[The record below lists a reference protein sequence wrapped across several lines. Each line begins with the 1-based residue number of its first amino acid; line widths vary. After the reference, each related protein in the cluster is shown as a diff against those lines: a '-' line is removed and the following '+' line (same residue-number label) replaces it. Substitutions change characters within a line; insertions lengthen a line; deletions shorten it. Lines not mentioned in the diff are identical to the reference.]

1 VTRPIAEAFWRRFNP
16 PPPERGDT
24 LVTAATDVVVVGA
37 GLAGLAAARRL
48 ADAGAEV
55 MVLEARDRVGGRTLT
70 LPAAD
75 GTPIDHGGQWIGPT
89 QDRIAALAER
99 VGVTT
104 YPSYQRG
111 LNTEFRDG
119 RAHRYNGQLPDGG
132 DPVTAVAI
140 GQAIRELDAMAAEVP
155 LEAPWTAPNALS
167 WDSQTG
173 ETWLQARV
181 TAERARTWLRAA
193 IRGTLAAEP
202 RDLSLLHILFFIGS
216 GGGIAPLIATGG
228 GAQERRFH
236 QGAQSISTRLA
247 ETLGERVVLGAPAEL
262 VRHGQ
267 GGVVVEAGGRAVAAG
282 RAILA
287 VPPAVA
293 GRISYRPALPG
304 WRNQLTQRVPMG
316 SVIKVHAIYEE
327 PFWRQEGLSGLAVSD
342 SGPVRIVYDNS
353 PEAGSPGVLVGF
365 IEGEQARTWA
375 RRNRADRRAG
385 ILACLADYFGDRAGR
400 PRELLERSWAD
411 EEYSGGCYAG
421 YFPPG
426 VWTSFGQAL
435 REPIGRLHWAGT
447 ETATVWTSYME
458 GAVHSGERAADEIL
472 AGP

>member
-1 VTRPIAEAFWRRFNP
+1 
-16 PPPERGDT
+16 
-24 LVTAATDVVVVGA
+24 VTAAADVVVVGA
-37 GLAGLAAARRL
+37 GLAGLAAASRL
-48 ADAGAEV
+48 VDAGAEV
-55 MVLEARDRVGGRTLT
+55 VVLEARERVGGRTLT
-70 LPAAD
+70 VPTAD

-89 QDRIAALAER
+89 QDRIAALAAR

-104 YPSYQRG
+104 YPTWERG
-111 LNTEFRDG
+111 LNTEFHEG
-119 RAHRYNGQLPDGG
+119 RAYRYDSELPDSV
-132 DPVTAVAI
+132 DPVSAVAL
-140 GQAIRELDAMAAEVP
+140 GQAIRELEAMAAVVP
-155 LEAPWTAPNALS
+155 PEAPWTASGALAL
-167 WDSQTG
+167 DSQTV

-181 TAERARTWLRAA
+181 SSERVRTWLRE
-193 IRGTLAAEP
+193 IVRGTLAAEA
-202 RDLSLLHILFFIGS
+202 RDVSLLHALFFIRS
-216 GGGIAPLIATGG
+216 AGGMAMLLGTTG

-236 QGAQSISTRLA
+236 QGAQAVSIRLA
-247 ETLGERVVLGAPAEL
+247 ESLGGRVVLGAPAQV
-262 VRHGQ
+262 VRHGEA
-267 GGVVVEAGGRAVAAG
+267 GVVVEADGRAVAAG
-282 RAILA
+282 RAIVA

-293 GRISYRPALPG
+293 GRISYRPAMPG

-327 PFWRQEGLSGLAVSD
+327 PFWRSEGLSGFAVSD
-342 SGPVRIVYDNS
+342 SGPVRVVYDNS
-353 PEAGSPGVLVGF
+353 PEDGSPGVLVGF

-375 RRNRADRRAG
+375 RHNPADRRAG
-385 ILACLADYFGDRAGR
+385 ILACLTDYFGEPAGR

-458 GAVHSGERAADEIL
+458 GAVQSGERAADEVL
-472 AGP
+472 ATP

>member
-1 VTRPIAEAFWRRFNP
+1 
-16 PPPERGDT
+16 
-24 LVTAATDVVVVGA
+24 VTAATDVVVVGA
-37 GLAGLAAARRL
+37 GLAGLTAARRL
-48 ADAGAEV
+48 VDAGAEV

-99 VGVTT
+99 LGVTT
-104 YPSYQRG
+104 YPSYERG
-111 LNTEFRDG
+111 LNTEFRNG
-119 RAHRYNGQLPDGG
+119 RAHRFDGQLPDGG
-132 DPVTAVAI
+132 DPVSAVAM
-140 GQAIRELDAMAAEVP
+140 GQAIRELDAMAARVP
-155 LEAPWTAPNALS
+155 LEAPWTAEDALA
-167 WDSQTG
+167 WDSQTV
-173 ETWLQARV
+173 ETWLQTRV
-181 TAERARTWLRAA
+181 KAERARIWLRAA
-193 IRGTLAAEP
+193 IRGTMAAEA
-202 RDLSLLHILFFIGS
+202 RDLSLLHTLFVIGS
-216 GGGIAPLIATGG
+216 AGGLARLIATAG

-236 QGAQSISTRLA
+236 QGAQAVSIRLA
-247 ETLGERVVLGAPAEL
+247 ESLGDRVVLGAPAQV
-262 VRHGQ
+262 VRHGD
-267 GGVVVEAGGRAVAAG
+267 GGVEVEANGRSVAAG
-282 RAILA
+282 RAIVA
-287 VPPAVA
+287 VPPAIA
-293 GRISYRPALPG
+293 GRIVYRPAMPG

-316 SVIKVHAIYEE
+316 SVIKVHALYEE

-353 PEAGSPGVLVGF
+353 PEDGSPGVLVGF
-365 IEGEQARTWA
+365 IEGEQARSWA

-385 ILACLADYFGDRAGR
+385 ILACLADYFGERAGR

-458 GAVHSGERAADEIL
+458 GAVQSGERAADEVL
-472 AGP
+472 AAS

>member
-1 VTRPIAEAFWRRFNP
+1 
-16 PPPERGDT
+16 
-24 LVTAATDVVVVGA
+24 VTAATDVVVVGA

-48 ADAGAEV
+48 VDAGAEV
-55 MVLEARDRVGGRTLT
+55 VVLEARDRVGGRTLT

-89 QDRIAALAER
+89 QHRIAALAER
-99 VGVTT
+99 LGVTT
-104 YPSYQRG
+104 YPSYERG
-111 LNTEFRDG
+111 LHTEFREG
-119 RAHRYNGQLPDGG
+119 RALRYDGPMPG
-132 DPVTAVAI
+132 DNDPASAVAM
-140 GQAIRELDAMAAEVP
+140 GQAIRELDAMAATVP
-155 LEAPWTAPNALS
+155 LEAPWTATQALA
-167 WDSQTG
+167 WDSQTV

-181 TAERARTWLRAA
+181 PAGQARTWLREA
-193 IRGTLAAEP
+193 IRSTLAAEA
-202 RDLSLLHILFFIGS
+202 RDLSLLHTLFVIRAA
-216 GGGIAPLIATGG
+216 GGIALLLATAG

-236 QGAQSISTRLA
+236 QGAQEISIRLA
-247 ETLGERVVLGAPAEL
+247 ESLGDRVVLGAPAQV
-262 VRHGQ
+262 VRHGD
-267 GGVVVEAGGRAVAAG
+267 GRVVVQAEGREVTAG

-287 VPPAVA
+287 MPPAIA
-293 GRISYRPALPG
+293 GRIGYRPAMPG

-327 PFWRQEGLSGLAVSD
+327 PFWRGEGLSGFVVSD

-353 PEAGSPGVLVGF
+353 PEDGSPGVLVGF

-375 RRNRADRRAG
+375 RRNPADRRAG
-385 ILACLADYFGDRAGR
+385 VLACLADYFGERAGR

-447 ETATVWTSYME
+447 ETATAWTAYME
-458 GAVHSGERAADEIL
+458 GAVQSGQRAADEVL
-472 AGP
+472 AAS

>member
-1 VTRPIAEAFWRRFNP
+1 VTS
-16 PPPERGDT
+16 
-24 LVTAATDVVVVGA
+24 ATDVVVVGA

-48 ADAGAEV
+48 VDAGAEV
-55 MVLEARDRVGGRTLT
+55 VVLEARDRVGGRTLT
-70 LPAAD
+70 MPAAD

-104 YPSYQRG
+104 YPTYERG

-119 RAHRYNGQLPDGG
+119 RAYRFDGQLPNGS
-132 DPVTAVAI
+132 DPVSAVAM
-140 GQAIRELDAMAAEVP
+140 GQAIRELEAMAALVP
-155 LEAPWTAPNALS
+155 LEAPWTAGQALA
-167 WDSQTG
+167 WDSQTV
-173 ETWLQARV
+173 ETWLQVRV
-181 TAERARTWLRAA
+181 SSERARTWLRAA
-193 IRGTLAAEP
+193 IRGTLAAEA
-202 RDLSLLHILFFIGS
+202 RDLSLLHTLFVIRS
-216 GGGIAPLIATGG
+216 AGGLAPLLATAG

-236 QGAQSISTRLA
+236 QGAQTVSIRLA
-247 ETLGERVVLGAPAEL
+247 ESLGGRVVLGAPAQV
-262 VRHGQ
+262 VRHGE
-267 GGVVVEAGGRAVAAG
+267 GGVVVEAEGRAVAAS

-293 GRISYRPALPG
+293 GRIGYRPAMPG

-327 PFWRQEGLSGLAVSD
+327 PFWRQEGLSGFVVSD
-342 SGPVRIVYDNS
+342 SGPVRVVYDNS
-353 PEAGSPGVLVGF
+353 PEDGSPGVLVGF

-375 RRNRADRRAG
+375 RRNRADRGAG
-385 ILACLADYFGDRAGR
+385 ILGCLSDYFGERAGR

-458 GAVHSGERAADEIL
+458 GAVQSGERAADEVL
-472 AGP
+472 GAS

>member
-1 VTRPIAEAFWRRFNP
+1 M
-16 PPPERGDT
+16 
-24 LVTAATDVVVVGA
+24 TAAPDVVVVGA

-48 ADAGAEV
+48 VDAGAEV
-55 MVLEARDRVGGRTLT
+55 VVLEARDRVGGRTLT

-89 QDRIAALAER
+89 QHRIAALAER
-99 VGVTT
+99 VAVTT
-104 YPSYQRG
+104 YPSYERG
-111 LNTEFRDG
+111 LHTEFREG
-119 RAHRYNGQLPDGG
+119 RARRYDGPLPG
-132 DPVTAVAI
+132 DDDPASAVAM
-140 GQAIRELDAMAAEVP
+140 GQAIRELDAMAATVP
-155 LEAPWTAPNALS
+155 PEAPWTAEQALA
-167 WDSQTG
+167 WDSQTV

-181 TAERARTWLRAA
+181 PAGQARTWLREA
-193 IRGTLAAEP
+193 IRSTLAAEA
-202 RDLSLLHILFFIGS
+202 RDLSLLHTLFVIRS
-216 GGGIAPLIATGG
+216 AGGIALLLATAG

-236 QGAQSISTRLA
+236 QGAQAISIRLA
-247 ETLGERVVLGAPAEL
+247 ESLGDRVVLGAPAQV
-262 VRHGQ
+262 VRHGD
-267 GGVVVEAGGRAVAAG
+267 GRVVVEAEGRMVAAG

-287 VPPAVA
+287 VPPAIA
-293 GRISYRPALPG
+293 GRIGYRPAMPG

-327 PFWRQEGLSGLAVSD
+327 PFWRNEGLSGFVVSD

-353 PEAGSPGVLVGF
+353 PEDGSPGVLVGF

-375 RRNRADRRAG
+375 RRDPADRRAG
-385 ILACLADYFGDRAGR
+385 ILACLADYFGERAGR

-411 EEYSGGCYAG
+411 EEYSGGCFAG

-447 ETATVWTSYME
+447 ETATAWTAFME
-458 GAVHSGERAADEIL
+458 GAVQSGQRAADEVL
-472 AGP
+472 AAS

>member
-1 VTRPIAEAFWRRFNP
+1 
-16 PPPERGDT
+16 
-24 LVTAATDVVVVGA
+24 VTAATDVVVVGA

-48 ADAGAEV
+48 VDAGAEV
-55 MVLEARDRVGGRTLT
+55 VVLEARDRVGGRTLT

-89 QDRIAALAER
+89 QHRIAALAER
-99 VGVTT
+99 LGVTT
-104 YPSYQRG
+104 YPSYERG
-111 LNTEFRDG
+111 LHTEFRDG
-119 RAHRYNGQLPDGG
+119 LARRYDGPMPSDN
-132 DPVTAVAI
+132 DPASAVAM
-140 GQAIRELDAMAAEVP
+140 GQAIRELDAMAATVP
-155 LEAPWTAPNALS
+155 LEAPWTAAQALA
-167 WDSQTG
+167 WDSQTV

-181 TAERARTWLRAA
+181 PAGQARTWLREA
-193 IRGTLAAEP
+193 IRSTLAAEA
-202 RDLSLLHILFFIGS
+202 RDLSLLHTLFVIRAA
-216 GGGIAPLIATGG
+216 GGIALLLATAG

-236 QGAQSISTRLA
+236 QGAQAISIRLA
-247 ETLGERVVLGAPAEL
+247 ESLGGRVVLGAPAQV
-262 VRHGQ
+262 VRHGD
-267 GGVVVEAGGRAVAAG
+267 GRVVVEAEGREVAAG

-287 VPPAVA
+287 VPPAIA
-293 GRISYRPALPG
+293 GRIGYRPAMPG

-327 PFWRQEGLSGLAVSD
+327 PFWRTEGLSGFVVSD

-353 PEAGSPGVLVGF
+353 PEDGSPGVLVGF

-375 RRNRADRRAG
+375 RRNPADRRAG
-385 ILACLADYFGDRAGR
+385 ILACLADYFGERAGR

-447 ETATVWTSYME
+447 ETATAWTAYME
-458 GAVHSGERAADEIL
+458 GAVQSGQRAADEVL
-472 AGP
+472 AAS

>member
-1 VTRPIAEAFWRRFNP
+1 
-16 PPPERGDT
+16 
-24 LVTAATDVVVVGA
+24 LTAATDVVVVGA
-37 GLAGLAAARRL
+37 GLAGLAAASRL
-48 ADAGAEV
+48 VDAGAEV
-55 MVLEARDRVGGRTLT
+55 VVLEARQRVGGRTLT

-89 QDRIAALAER
+89 QDRIAALAAR

-104 YPSYQRG
+104 YPSWERG

-119 RAHRYNGQLPDGG
+119 RAHRFDGQLPNGS
-132 DPVTAVAI
+132 DPVSAVAM
-140 GQAIRELDAMAAEVP
+140 GQAIRELDAMAARVP
-155 LEAPWTAPNALS
+155 LEAPWTAAEALA
-167 WDSQTG
+167 WDSQTA

-181 TAERARTWLRAA
+181 PSERARAWLRAA

-202 RDLSLLHILFFIGS
+202 RDLSLLHTLFFIRS
-216 GGGIAPLIATGG
+216 AGGIALLLATAG

-236 QGAQSISTRLA
+236 QGAQAISIRLA
-247 ETLGERVVLGAPAEL
+247 EALGDRVMLGAPAEV
-262 VRHGQ
+262 VRHGE
-267 GGVVVEAGGRAVAAG
+267 GGIVVEAAGRAVGAG

-287 VPPAVA
+287 MPPALA

-316 SVIKVHAIYEE
+316 SVVKVHALYDE
-327 PFWRQEGLSGLAVSD
+327 PFWREEGLSGLAVSD
-342 SGPVRIVYDNS
+342 SGPVSVVYDNS
-353 PEAGSPGVLVGF
+353 PDEGSPGVLVGF
-365 IEGEQARTWA
+365 IEGEHARTWA
-375 RRNRADRRAG
+375 RRNPADRRAG
-385 ILACLADYFGDRAGR
+385 ILARLVEYFGERAGR

-458 GAVHSGERAADEIL
+458 GAVQSGERAADEVL
-472 AGP
+472 AAG